1 MDLKI
6 SEKSALAQKQFLD
19 KASKLLANVK
29 EEWQLEECQE
39 QIAHEYDKLYGRKGT
54 QPLLAVKGGKK
65 APRYLLDRDE
75 VWVIYKPPLWQMGHN
90 PMSWVPHVQDLV
102 RATKSLAEAQ
112 QTVLLTNRAS
122 NLQEWHGLTMGLRW
136 MPPDE
141 NDPHFDPYR
150 RPVKDWG
157 FVNRLDLETDGPVLA
172 AKTFRAQRMLQV
184 QLKEHIFSKA
194 YMCLVHGKVENRIH
208 SVETSFAELGGPEGS
223 QTMVKHDNLSDPF
236 YSKSK
241 AGWWKR
247 RHVRMAKT
255 FLKPIAYYKKK
266 DDQSEYT
273 LVYVN
278 IMSGITHQI
287 RITMQSLGH
296 PLVSDDRYLP
306 REQAIADCQWCPR
319 NFLCEVRQ
327 DWFDMNGPYKNPERR
342 RYSRI
347 SVENP
352 LPKLFQDILEK
363 KLELLQKLDT
373 TADVYGGCQYWALGD
388 EQLMADHPKDTD
400 YRKKVMR
407 WGIRHGIH
415 LDAMDRLLLLSREEI
430 DRIMAEYKPPA
441 EDEAFWVCP
450 ECMNLNHPDEKG
462 RTASTTCSGFGFLT
476 WTKQCPGKPKVPKNS
491 KLPDGWRD
499 YLADPTIHLIWILNP
514 KLLAARRSAIQKSR
528 PSWDKPP
535 TEEDGDVATEEQIK
549 SLHQVLLKDASQ
561 GGYGLDEEELRGVKG
576 LENARLP
583 LCLPQDCPVWRVRL
597 PGRGTGSQ
605 WRYTLRGKERLKV
618 AHDFTVKL
626 KKYNE
631 PIMVDTDVLPKKAIL
646 DEDEKPAVQMDSDG
660 WSKNQW
666 QNWQEWQK
674 DSTPATVEPE
684 LNEKA
689 ERDRVKDFQTRIKPQ
704 EDWQSPKK
712 RQLEDVTVEP
722 QKRQKTRSWRKV
734 ASANR
739 PGVVYY
745 VDSDSGEVRNE
756 RPPDFKDEVTAVWEK
771 MESKTAK
778 GVYYYHNHDSGE
790 SRTQRPQGV
799 TILNETLPK
808 RSQVTG
814 TTAPAKAIPVQREE
828 GIPWERIESTS
839 KPGHFYYFN
848 PITGENEIKPPKVQE
863 PWKLLE
869 SKSHRGQWY
878 YYNSLTGEN
887 TEVPPRCA
895 VSVTAPLS
903 AAAPSPAPAPAAASP
918 PVPQASPA
926 RAMRPSRP
934 TVDDLPEG
942 WEQHLSSKHG
952 KFYYI
957 HTATQETTWTLPSR
971 VSVSIPKAEWERC
984 ESSKYPGKFY
994 LKNSQTGETKWA

>member
-1 MDLKI
+1 
-6 SEKSALAQKQFLD
+6 
-19 KASKLLANVK
+19 
-29 EEWQLEECQE
+29 
-39 QIAHEYDKLYGRKGT
+39 
-54 QPLLAVKGGKK
+54 
-65 APRYLLDRDE
+65 
-75 VWVIYKPPLWQMGHN
+75 
-90 PMSWVPHVQDLV
+90 
-102 RATKSLAEAQ
+102 
-112 QTVLLTNRAS
+112 
-122 NLQEWHGLTMGLRW
+122 
-136 MPPDE
+136 
-141 NDPHFDPYR
+141 
-150 RPVKDWG
+150 
-157 FVNRLDLETDGPVLA
+157 
-172 AKTFRAQRMLQV
+172 
-184 QLKEHIFSKA
+184 
-194 YMCLVHGKVENRIH
+194 
-208 SVETSFAELGGPEGS
+208 
-223 QTMVKHDNLSDPF
+223 
-236 YSKSK
+236 
-241 AGWWKR
+241 
-247 RHVRMAKT
+247 
-255 FLKPIAYYKKK
+255 
-266 DDQSEYT
+266 
-273 LVYVN
+273 
-278 IMSGITHQI
+278 
-287 RITMQSLGH
+287 
-296 PLVSDDRYLP
+296 
-306 REQAIADCQWCPR
+306 
-319 NFLCEVRQ
+319 
-327 DWFDMNGPYKNPERR
+327 
-342 RYSRI
+342 
-347 SVENP
+347 
-352 LPKLFQDILEK
+352 
-363 KLELLQKLDT
+363 
-373 TADVYGGCQYWALGD
+373 
-388 EQLMADHPKDTD
+388 MADHPKDTD